1 MKRTV
6 YSGHLAALSANLIFG
21 LNMPITKALLDKWMT
36 PVGYMMSRVL
46 FATIVFWVAGIFV
59 KKEKVSLRDML
70 IIALGGFFGFI
81 LSQLLFAISL
91 RHTTPVHYSLITA
104 MSPIIVMLL
113 AALFLKEP
121 ISKMKVGGV
130 ILGVS
135 GAVLLISQTEMS
147 GTAGSNNLVGILLAI
162 ASNMAYAIYLII
174 TRSVVQRYSMVT
186 LMKWLFLFSSL
197 MMIPFGFGSLLEQRV
212 YSHEADTSAI
222 SMILYVLIA
231 STAIGYFLIPYA
243 LKHLRPTTV
252 SIYMNL
258 QPIVA
263 SVAAICVGQDTF
275 TWIMPVALCLVLAGA
290 TVVTFSPTKE
300 EVKENKLLE
309 QP

>member
-1 MKRTV
+1 MKFTD

-21 LNMPITKALLDKWMT
+21 LNMPVTKALLDKWMT

-46 FATIVFWVAGIFV
+46 FAAVVFWGASFFV
-59 KKEKVSLRDML
+59 KKEKVSPRDLL

-81 LSQLLFAISL
+81 LSQLLFAVSL
-91 RHTTPVHYSLITA
+91 RYTTPVHYSLITA

-121 ISKMKVGGV
+121 ISKMKIGGV

-135 GAVLLISQTEMS
+135 GAVLLISQIDVTGNS
-147 GTAGSNNLVGILLAI
+147 GSNNLKGIMLAI
-162 ASNMAYAIYLII
+162 ASNTAYAIYLII

-186 LMKWLFLFSSL
+186 LMKWLFLFSTL
-197 MMIPFGFGSLLEQRV
+197 MLMPFGFESLTEQRV
-212 YSHEADTSAI
+212 YNKGADPTAI
-222 SMILYVLIA
+222 AMVLYVLVA
-231 STAIGYFLIPYA
+231 STAIAYFLIPYA

-263 SVAAICVGQDTF
+263 SVAAIYVGQDSL
-275 TWIMPVALCLVLAGA
+275 TWEKPVALCLVLAGA
-290 TVVTFSPTKE
+290 AVVTFSPSKE
-300 EVKENKLLE
+300 ENKENKIL
-309 QP
+309 QQS